1 MSYALADE
9 EAAFESIT
17 ITYCENVGEAKPDI
31 AGLGVLI
38 SFAGQALL
46 SLFLAAWIVIL
57 SKKGHLHL
65 HHHPEG
71 SDEHERRKKRIEF
84 LSDVVNIGNDLQ
96 VLLGIAL
103 MITAWTKRKELG
115 LYHLRLV
122 FDTVSFVGCWRQ
134 ANVSFSV
141 NSVSSIAVL
150 VCLAFCQ
157 KMLNRSTSRLSSR
170 YLTIYGFGVFFIAL
184 AITFVIRLAN
194 WQEGDKLGECYNTAG
209 ASSRFASH
217 PGSDQ
222 AYVLVTA
229 LWLLIGVGM
238 AVFGGPKL
246 LMVVLVFAMLEYPV
260 HLYFMIAI
268 RHANQ
273 PLLEGTE
280 DEDKWDFG
288 QTTAMLLLGLAYLEF
303 FVKAVK
309 YRKWTVQWKKNN
321 ENLIPLSATK
331 FQGASP

>member
-1 MSYALADE
+1 MSTILTDEVRALANE
-9 EAAFESIT
+9 VPVNMT
-17 ITYCENVGEAKPDI
+17 VNYCENVGEASPDI

-46 SLFLAAWIVIL
+46 SLFLASWIVFL

-122 FDTVSFVGCWRQ
+122 FDTVSFVG
-134 ANVSFSV
+134 
-141 NSVSSIAVL
+141 VSSIAVL

-170 YLTIYGFGVFFIAL
+170 YLTVYGFIVFFVAL
-184 AITFVIRLAN
+184 AITFIIRLAK
-194 WQEGDKLGECYNTAG
+194 WQEGGKLGECYNTVG
-209 ASSRFASH
+209 ASNRFASH

-222 AYVLVTA
+222 AYVLITS
-229 LWLLIGVGM
+229 LWLLVAIGM
-238 AVFGGPKL
+238 AVFGGSKVLMLVL
-246 LMVVLVFAMLEYPV
+246 LFAMLEYPV

-280 DEDKWDFG
+280 DEDRWDFG

-303 FVKAVK
+303 ATKAWK
-309 YRKWTVQWKKNN
+309 YRQWTLEWKKNQD
-321 ENLIPLSATK
+321 NLIPLSSRK
-331 FQGASP
+331 YQGLGP

>member
-1 MSYALADE
+1 MSLTLADE
-9 EAAFESIT
+9 VPINLT
-17 ITYCENVGEAKPDI
+17 ITYCDRVGEAAPDI

-46 SLFLAAWIVIL
+46 SLFLAGWIVIL

-71 SDEHERRKKRIEF
+71 SDEHERRRKRIEF

-122 FDTVSFVGCWRQ
+122 FDTVSFVG
-134 ANVSFSV
+134 
-141 NSVSSIAVL
+141 VSSIAVL

-170 YLTIYGFGVFFIAL
+170 YLTVYGFAIFFIAL
-184 AITFVIRLAN
+184 AITFVIRLAA
-194 WQEGDKLGECYNTAG
+194 WQEDGKLGECYNTVG
-209 ASSRFASH
+209 ASHRFASH

-222 AYVLVTA
+222 AYVLITA
-229 LWLLIGVGM
+229 LWVLIAIGM
-238 AVFGGPKL
+238 AVFGGSKV
-246 LMVVLVFAMLEYPV
+246 LMLVLVFAMLEYPV

-280 DEDKWDFG
+280 DEDRWDFG

-303 FVKAVK
+303 ATKAWK
-309 YRKWTVQWKKNN
+309 YRKWTMEWKKNKD
-321 ENLIPLSATK
+321 NLIPLSSRK
-331 FQGASP
+331 FQGLGP

>member
-1 MSYALADE
+1 MSHE
-9 EAAFESIT
+9 SAAANMTESGF
-17 ITYCENVGEAKPDI
+17 CENVGEAAPDI

-46 SLFLAAWIVIL
+46 SLFLAGWIVFL

-122 FDTVSFVGCWRQ
+122 FDTVSFVG
-134 ANVSFSV
+134 
-141 NSVSSIAVL
+141 VSSIAVL

-157 KMLNRSTSRLSSR
+157 KMLNRSKSRMSSR
-170 YLTIYGFGVFFIAL
+170 YLIIYGFSIFFIAL
-184 AITFVIRLAN
+184 AITFVIRLGK
-194 WQEGDKLGECYNTAG
+194 WQEGGKLGECYNTVG
-209 ASSRFASH
+209 ASARFASH
-217 PGSDQ
+217 PGSDR
-222 AYVLVTA
+222 AYTIVTA
-229 LWLLIGVGM
+229 LWMLIGIGM

-246 LMVVLVFAMLEYPV
+246 LMVVLLFAILEFPV

-280 DEDKWDFG
+280 DEDRWDFG
-288 QTTAMLLLGLAYLEF
+288 QSTAMLLLGLAYLEF
-303 FVKAVK
+303 VNKWLK
-309 YRKWTVQWKKNN
+309 YRKWVREWERSK
-321 ENLIPLSATK
+321 ENLIPLEATK
-331 FQGASP
+331 YQA

>member
-1 MSYALADE
+1 MDYALADE
-9 EAAFESIT
+9 EATFESIT

-122 FDTVSFVGCWRQ
+122 FDTVSFVG
-134 ANVSFSV
+134 
-141 NSVSSIAVL
+141 VSSIAVL

-184 AITFVIRLAN
+184 ALTFVIRLAR
-194 WQEGDKLGECYNTAG
+194 WQEDGKLGECYNTVG
-209 ASSRFASH
+209 ASSKFASH

-222 AYVLVTA
+222 TYVLITA
-229 LWLLIGVGM
+229 FWLLIGVGM
-238 AVFGGPKL
+238 AVFGGPRL
-246 LMVVLVFAMLEYPV
+246 LLVVLAFAMLEYPV

-280 DEDKWDFG
+280 DEDSWDFG

-303 FVKAVK
+303 ASKAVK
-309 YRKWTVQWKKNN
+309 YRKWTVQWKKSKD
-321 ENLIPLSATK
+321 NLIPLSTTK
-331 FQGASP
+331 FQGVAP

>member
-1 MSYALADE
+1 MSHAVAGE
-9 EAAFESIT
+9 SAASNA
-17 ITYCENVGEAKPDI
+17 TYGICENVGEASPDI

-46 SLFLAAWIVIL
+46 SLLLAGWIVFL

-65 HHHPEG
+65 HQHPEG

-84 LSDVVNIGNDLQ
+84 LSDAVNIGNDLQ
-96 VLLGIAL
+96 VLLGMAL

-122 FDTVSFVGCWRQ
+122 FDTVSFVG
-134 ANVSFSV
+134 
-141 NSVSSIAVL
+141 VSSIAVL

-157 KMLNRSTSRLSSR
+157 KMLNRSKSRLSSR
-170 YLTIYGFGVFFIAL
+170 YLTIYGFSVFFIAL
-184 AITFVIRLAN
+184 AITFVIRLAK
-194 WQEGDKLGECYNTAG
+194 WQEGGKLGACYNTVG
-209 ASSRFASH
+209 AANRFASH

-222 AYVLVTA
+222 AYTVITA
-229 LWLLIGVGM
+229 LWMLAGIGM
-238 AVFGGPKL
+238 AVFGGPKV
-246 LMVVLVFAMLEYPV
+246 LMVVLVFAMLEFPV

-280 DEDKWDFG
+280 DEDRWDFG
-288 QTTAMLLLGLAYLEF
+288 QTTAMLLLGLAYLELV
-303 FVKAVK
+303 VKFLR
-309 YRKWTVQWKKNN
+309 YRKWTQEWKKSK
-321 ENLIPLSATK
+321 ENLIPLTAYK
-331 FQGASP
+331 NQV